1 VSLATL
7 QDHPAVACD
16 PGLGR
21 ALARGV
27 AAAQGSD
34 LRLVSGAGHDAVVLS
49 RLTPVAM
56 LFVRCR
62 EGLSHH
68 PREHVSTADLEVA
81 LRVLVQFL
89 GDLRG

>member
-1 VSLATL
+1 
-7 QDHPAVACD
+7 
-16 PGLGR
+16 
-21 ALARGV
+21 
-27 AAAQGSD
+27 
-34 LRLVSGAGHDAVVLS
+34 VSGAGHDAVVLS